1 MIFILFPHHLFRDT
15 QLLQG
20 KRVLLVEE
28 SLFFTQYPFH
38 IQKIILHRA
47 SMKAYEAYLKDQ
59 GIEVSYIED
68 DSYLKLCA
76 DEEVEFYDPV
86 DFNLEKKLKKHL
98 KNYTIHPN
106 PNFLN
111 VKEGAK
117 LLHHFYIQRRKELDL
132 FINEEQKP
140 FGGKWSFDAQNRKK
154 IPKGTK
160 LPSPL
165 CFENSY
171 IQEAKN
177 YAKKFDTIGS
187 CEEFCYPTTFSEAK
201 IVLNYFL
208 EHKFASF
215 GDYQDAIVKDESF
228 LFHANISSALNI
240 GLLDLHEL
248 IETIRDFEAVPYN
261 AKEGLLRQIIGW
273 REFMLRIYKDKSV
286 TLRNSNFFGFANK
299 MPKKIL
305 EAKTGLTPLDVTIQK
320 VLDTSYAHHIERLMV
335 LGNIFVLLEID
346 PNEVHT
352 YFMSHFIDAYDW
364 VMVGNV
370 YGMSGFSDGGSFTT
384 KPYIASSNY
393 IVKMSDYKKGEWC
406 EILDGL
412 YWSFMERHGEKFATN
427 PRMKMQLAL
436 LEKMDKEKLAHH
448 KKVAQ
453 AFKKELGMYTYSEED
468 TSRLIEM
475 AWQDRTPF
483 DSIEKLYGL
492 SENQVI
498 KMMRKL
504 MSKSSF
510 VMWRKR
516 MQGRKTK
523 HMKKLEHKPTRF
535 QGPW

>member
-1 MIFILFPHHLFRDT
+1 MIFILFPHHLFRDI

-28 SLFFTQYPFH
+28 SLFFGQYPFH

-47 SMKAYEAYLKDQ
+47 SMKAYETYLKEQ
-59 GIEVSYIED
+59 GVDVAYIED
-68 DSYLKLCA
+68 ESYLTLCA
-76 DEEVEFYDPV
+76 GEDVEFYDPV
-86 DFNLEKKLKKHL
+86 DFDLEKKLREHL
-98 KNYTIHPN
+98 SGFSIHPN

-132 FINEEQKP
+132 FIDAEQKP
-140 FGGKWSFDAQNRKK
+140 LGGKWSLDAQNRKK
-154 IPKGTK
+154 IPKGLKT
-160 LPSPL
+160 PAPL

-171 IQEAKN
+171 IQEAKQ

-187 CEEFCYPTTFSEAK
+187 CETFYYPSTFDEARM
-201 IVLNYFL
+201 LLHYFL
-208 EHKFASF
+208 EQKFALF
-215 GDYQDAIVKDESF
+215 GDYQDAIVQKESF

-240 GLLDLHEL
+240 GLLDLREI
-248 IETIRDFEAVPYN
+248 IEIVRDFEGVPFN
-261 AKEGLLRQIIGW
+261 AKEGFLRQIIGW

-286 TLRNSNFFGFANK
+286 ALRNSNFFGFYNK
-299 MPKKIL
+299 MPKRVL

-346 PNEVHT
+346 PNEVHS

-393 IVKMSDYKKGEWC
+393 ILKMSDYARGEWC
-406 EILDGL
+406 EILDAL
-412 YWSFMERHGEKFATN
+412 YWSFLARHGEKFANN

-436 LEKMDKEKLAHH
+436 LEKMDESKLAQH

-453 AFKKELGMYTYSEED
+453 EFKKELGMYSFSEED

-516 MQGRKTK
+516 MSGRKTK
-523 HMKKLEHKPTRF
+523 HRQKLSHKPTRF
-535 QGPW
+535 KGPW

>member
-1 MIFILFPHHLFRDT
+1 MIFILFPHHLFRDI

-28 SLFFTQYPFH
+28 ALFFKQYPFH

-47 SMKAYEAYLKDQ
+47 SMKAYEAYLKEQ
-59 GIEVSYIED
+59 NIHVEYVED
-68 DSYLKLCA
+68 ESYLELGA
-76 DEEVEFYDPV
+76 QEAVEFYDPV
-86 DFNLEKKLKKHL
+86 DFDLEKKLKQHL
-98 KNYTIHPN
+98 SNCTIHPN

-132 FINEEQKP
+132 FVDEEQKP

-154 IPKGTK
+154 IPKGLKT
-160 LPSPL
+160 PAPL
-165 CFENSY
+165 CFDNSF
-171 IQEAKN
+171 IQEARV
-177 YAKKFDTIGS
+177 YAKRFKTLGS
-187 CEEFCYPTTFSEAK
+187 CEDFYYPTSFEEAK
-201 IVLNYFL
+201 MVLHYFL
-208 EHKFASF
+208 EQKFTLF
-215 GDYQDAIVKDESF
+215 GDYQDAIVQKESF

-240 GLLDLHEL
+240 GLLDLHEI
-248 IETIRDFEAVPYN
+248 IEVVRDYEGVPYN
-261 AKEGLLRQIIGW
+261 AKEGFLRQIIGW

-393 IVKMSDYKKGEWC
+393 ILKMSDYAKGEWC

-427 PRMKMQLAL
+427 PRMKMQIAL
-436 LEKMDKEKLAHH
+436 LNKMDE
-448 KKVAQ
+448 
-453 AFKKELGMYTYSEED
+453 
-468 TSRLIEM
+468 
-475 AWQDRTPF
+475 
-483 DSIEKLYGL
+483 
-492 SENQVI
+492 
-498 KMMRKL
+498 
-504 MSKSSF
+504 
-510 VMWRKR
+510 
-516 MQGRKTK
+516 
-523 HMKKLEHKPTRF
+523 KKLQAHKQVATQF
-535 QGPW
+535 IESLNE